1 MKERFGKGIVKDF
14 YEKIDTLL
22 NFKIQLL
29 YFEKELNREKFY
41 FFNKLFALKLY
52 YDFFFVSFID

>member
-22 NFKIQLL
+22 IFRVHLL
-29 YFEKELNREKFY
+29 YFEKELNREKCY
-41 FFNKLFALKLY
+41 YLNKLFALKLY